1 MSEISIEL
9 FGNIEDAPDD
19 KMVVRILGHRVGTSD
34 GWFYL
39 GGHSILMPEF
49 KMEPGLHKFAPDVTS
64 VAEHTGLLIDYY
76 AGLIALVPHAPK
88 GSMHAME
95 LKPIWSA
102 QITVT
107 SANYKARK
115 SHED

>member
-1 MSEISIEL
+1 M
-9 FGNIEDAPDD
+9 
-19 KMVVRILGHRVGTSD
+19 
-34 GWFYL
+34 
-39 GGHSILMPEF
+39 
-49 KMEPGLHKFAPDVTS
+49 
-64 VAEHTGLLIDYY
+64 AEHTGLLIDYY

-88 GSMHAME
+88 WFYAGAIE